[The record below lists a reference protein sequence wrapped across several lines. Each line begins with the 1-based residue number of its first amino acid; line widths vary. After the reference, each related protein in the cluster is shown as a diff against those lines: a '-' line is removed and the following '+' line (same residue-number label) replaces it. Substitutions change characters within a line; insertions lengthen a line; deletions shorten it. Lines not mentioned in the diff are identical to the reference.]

1 MILLDTQT
9 LVWHDGQD
17 RRLGARARY
26 MIYRDWR
33 KQEVAVSA
41 FSFWEIM
48 MNRDNRELRRLS
60 DIREWRTR
68 LIRDGLIEIPVDGEI
83 AIEAGRLSG
92 MHGDPGD
99 RIIVATAARLNALL
113 ITSDEQIMRWTG
125 PVDRHYAYD

>member
-9 LVWHDGQD
+9 LVWHDGQHRMLGERAKD
-17 RRLGARARY
+17 MIHRRWLRR
-26 MIYRDWR
+26 
-33 KQEVAVSA
+33 EVAVSA

-48 MNRDNRELRRLS
+48 MNRDNRELRRLPE
-60 DIREWRTR
+60 IREWRNR

-83 AIEAGRLSG
+83 AIGAGRLSG

-113 ITSDEQIMRWTG
+113 ITSDEQIMRWIG

>member
-9 LVWHDGQD
+9 LVWHDIQHH
-17 RRLGARARY
+17 RLGERAKS
-26 MIYRDWR
+26 MIHRRWQR
-33 KQEVAVSA
+33 REVAVSA

-48 MNRDNRELRRLS
+48 MNRGNRDLRRLPE
-60 DIREWRTR
+60 IREWRTR
-68 LIRDGLIEIPVDGEI
+68 LIRDGLVEIPVNGEI

-99 RIIVATAARLNALL
+99 RIIVATAARLNAIL

>member
-9 LVWHDGQD
+9 LIWHDVQD
-17 RRLGARARY
+17 RRLGARARS
-26 MIYRDWR
+26 MIHYNWGRR
-33 KQEVAVSA
+33 EVAVSA

-48 MNRDNRELRRLS
+48 MNRDNRELRRLP
-60 DIREWRTR
+60 DTREWRNR
-68 LIRDGLIEIPVDGEI
+68 LIRDGLVEIPVNGEI
-83 AIEAGRLSG
+83 AIGAGRLSG

-99 RIIVATAARLNALL
+99 RIIVATAARLNAVL